1 MVRMFNGIKTIEI
14 PEGAVNIY
22 KNMGF
27 WVDDEENSG
36 DVVLE
41 ENAQEPQTSP
51 DSDTNS
57 GNDEF
62 AELLSK
68 PISQW
73 DQEEVKEFAAAKG
86 IDVSSATS
94 LKQARAIVKKAIEEQ
109 EKSFMGE

>member
-1 MVRMFNGIKTIEI
+1 MVRMSNGIKTIEI
-14 PEGAVNIY
+14 PEGAVKIY

-27 WVDDEENSG
+27 WVDDENSG
-36 DVVLE
+36 DVVLD
-41 ENAQEPQTSP
+41 ENTQEPQTSS
-51 DSDTNS
+51 DSNSDS